1 MPMAIGPLQLIR
13 QATPG
18 QRRTL
23 LAASMGWALDAF
35 DAMLYSLVL
44 AMLMR
49 DLGMSKT
56 AAGSLGTLTLLASG
70 IGGMLFGLLADR
82 IGRKQALMASI
93 LTYSV
98 CSFASGLATSIGML
112 AVARFVLGLGMGGEW
127 NTGATLV
134 AETWPTELRAKAISI
149 VQSSWALGF
158 AAAALVAGPVSRVF
172 GWRAVFFVGILPAV
186 VTLWIQWRVPESE
199 MWRERAGAKAR
210 SSAERRDAALEG
222 PLFHGGAGRLEADEG
237 KSEGGASRSERGAGR
252 NAGDPDFDSCAGGRG
267 THGIENLPLT
277 ESGVEYGKS
286 PVLATAA
293 RSGAPIDP
301 NGPQTVSHVSTSVI
315 FRTPYLRYTLAL
327 LLFNFFALFAWWG
340 LFTWLPPYLSLP
352 VEQGGR
358 GFGVLGMTALLVV
371 LNLFGMFPG
380 YASFGWIAD
389 HLGRRNAF
397 LLYALV
403 AAMLIPFYAA
413 ARAPSALLVLGML
426 VAFFGTGLFSGS
438 GIMGSEIFPTAV
450 RARALGFTY
459 NGARTMSSLAPLVIG
474 RVGQAKGLGW
484 AFYLCAAGYL
494 LAALTTTQ
502 LPETKGKTLE

>member
-1 MPMAIGPLQLIR
+1 MAIGPLQLIR

-44 AMLMR
+44 ALLMR

-56 AAGSLGTLTLLASG
+56 LAGSLGTLTLLASG
-70 IGGMLFGLLADR
+70 IGGVLFGFLADR
-82 IGRKQALMASI
+82 IGRKHALMASI

-98 CSFASGLATSIGML
+98 CSFASGLATSIAML

-134 AETWPTELRAKAISI
+134 AETWPTEFRAKAISI

-158 AAAALVAGPVSRVF
+158 AAAALVAGPVARYY

-186 VTLWIQWRVPESE
+186 VTLWIQRSVPESE
-199 MWRERAGAKAR
+199 MWRERILL
-210 SSAERRDAALEG
+210 RDA
-222 PLFHGGAGRLEADEG
+222 
-237 KSEGGASRSERGAGR
+237 
-252 NAGDPDFDSCAGGRG
+252 GRG
-267 THGIENLPLT
+267 EDP
-277 ESGVEYGKS
+277 KS
-286 PVLATAA
+286 PVL
-293 RSGAPIDP
+293 I
-301 NGPQTVSHVSTSVI
+301 I
-315 FRTPYLRYTLAL
+315 FRPPYARHTFAL
-327 LLFNFFALFAWWG
+327 LLFNFFGMFAWWG

-358 GFGVLGMTALLVV
+358 GFGVMGMTTLMVV
-371 LNLFGMFPG
+371 LNLCGMFPG
-380 YASFGWIAD
+380 YASFGWVAD
-389 HLGRRNAF
+389 HLGRRKAF
-397 LLYALV
+397 LIYTLV
-403 AAMLIPFYAA
+403 AALLIPLYAA
-413 ARAPSALLVLGML
+413 ARSQGVLLVLGTL
-426 VAFFGTGLFSGS
+426 VAFFGTGIFSGS

-459 NGARTMSSLAPLVIG
+459 NGARTLSSVAPLVIG
-474 RVGQAKGLGW
+474 RVGQTKGLSW

-494 LAALTTTQ
+494 LAALMTTQ
-502 LPETKGKTLE
+502 LPETKGKILE